1 MPIEMLSGFTANIS
15 METQIQQNRR
25 YTTIQL
31 DIIHTG
37 DCLEILKTLPDDS
50 VHCCV
55 TSPPYYAL
63 RDYGMEAQIGRET
76 TPKEYIS
83 RLTEV
88 FTEVRRVLRPD
99 GTLWLNISDTYAGK
113 GNQGEF
119 IDPKNPNGRNGQAVA
134 LNNKVEGCKPKDMI
148 GIPWMLAFALRD
160 TGWYLRNDIIWMKD
174 NPMPESVK
182 DRCARCYEHIFLFSK
197 SKKYFFDY
205 KAISEPI
212 APATAER
219 LKRGMKGGM
228 EAQIG
233 RETTPKEYIS
243 RLTEVFTEVRRVL
256 RPDGTLWLNISDT
269 YAGKGNQGEFI
280 DPKNPNGRNGQAVAL
295 NNKVEGCKPKDMI
308 GIPWMLAFALRDT
321 GWYLRNDI
329 IWMKDNPMP
338 ESVKDRCARCY
349 EHIFLFSKSKKY
361 FFDYKAISE
370 PIAPATAERLKRGM
384 KGGNKYG
391 KPVPGQPQ
399 PQSINRPR
407 EHGEIKDADIN
418 PLRNKRDVWKINTV
432 PFKGGHYA
440 AYPPKLVE
448 TCLLAGCPEGGIV
461 LDPFMGS
468 GTTGMVASQMGRH
481 FVGIELNPEYTE
493 LAYKRIGGEI

>member
-1 MPIEMLSGFTANIS
+1 MNG
-15 METQIQQNRR
+15 
-25 YTTIQL
+25 
-31 DIIHTG
+31 
-37 DCLEILKTLPDDS
+37 LKTDTIINRDALYALRELPEES

-63 RDYGMEAQIGRET
+63 RDYGLDMQIGRED
-76 TPKEYIS
+76 TPEQYID

-88 FTEVRRVLRPD
+88 FRELRRVLRSD
-99 GTLWLNISDTYAGK
+99 GTLWLNIADTYCGTGNK
-113 GNQGEF
+113 GYHA
-119 IDPKNPNGRNGQAVA
+119 DPKNPKGRNGQQIAR
-134 LNNKVEGCKPKDMI
+134 NNRVSGCKQKDLI
-148 GIPWMLAFALRD
+148 GIPWLLAFALRAD
-160 TGWYLRNDIIWMKD
+160 GWYLRSDIIWQKE

-212 APATAER
+212 A
-219 LKRGMKGGM
+219 L
-228 EAQIG
+228 
-233 RETTPKEYIS
+233 
-243 RLTEVFTEVRRVL
+243 
-256 RPDGTLWLNISDT
+256 
-269 YAGKGNQGEFI
+269 
-280 DPKNPNGRNGQAVAL
+280 
-295 NNKVEGCKPKDMI
+295 
-308 GIPWMLAFALRDT
+308 
-321 GWYLRNDI
+321 
-329 IWMKDNPMP
+329 
-338 ESVKDRCARCY
+338 
-349 EHIFLFSKSKKY
+349 
-361 FFDYKAISE
+361 
-370 PIAPATAERLKRGM
+370 ATAERLKRGM

-468 GTTGMVASQMGRH
+468 GTTGMVAAQMGRH

>member
-1 MPIEMLSGFTANIS
+1 MNG
-15 METQIQQNRR
+15 
-25 YTTIQL
+25 
-31 DIIHTG
+31 
-37 DCLEILKTLPDDS
+37 LKTDTIINRDALYALRELPEES

-63 RDYGMEAQIGRET
+63 RDYGLDMQIGRED
-76 TPKEYIS
+76 TPEQYID

-88 FTEVRRVLRPD
+88 FRELRRVLRSD
-99 GTLWLNISDTYAGK
+99 GTLWLNIADTYCGTGNK
-113 GNQGEF
+113 GYHA
-119 IDPKNPNGRNGQAVA
+119 DPKNPKGRNGQQIAR
-134 LNNKVEGCKPKDMI
+134 NNRVSGCKQKDLI
-148 GIPWMLAFALRD
+148 GIPWLLAFALRAD
-160 TGWYLRNDIIWMKD
+160 GWYLRSDIIW
-174 NPMPESVK
+174 
-182 DRCARCYEHIFLFSK
+182 
-197 SKKYFFDY
+197 
-205 KAISEPI
+205 
-212 APATAER
+212 
-219 LKRGMKGGM
+219 
-228 EAQIG
+228 Q
-233 RETTPKEYIS
+233 KE
-243 RLTEVFTEVRRVL
+243 
-256 RPDGTLWLNISDT
+256 
-269 YAGKGNQGEFI
+269 
-280 DPKNPNGRNGQAVAL
+280 
-295 NNKVEGCKPKDMI
+295 
-308 GIPWMLAFALRDT
+308 
-321 GWYLRNDI
+321 
-329 IWMKDNPMP
+329 NPMP

-407 EHGEIKDADIN
+407 EHGEIKDCDIN

-468 GTTGMVASQMGRH
+468 GTTGMVAVQMGRH
-481 FVGIELNPEYTE
+481 FVGVELNPEYTE